1 MDTTEVLVR
10 VLVVV
15 VAARLGA
22 EIAERLRQPAVLGEL
37 ALGAIAG
44 PSVFGLLSPD
54 ALLGALGAL
63 GAVVLLLEVG
73 LETDVLELLRVGRRA
88 VVVAVAGIVLPFAF
102 AYPALAT
109 FPHGGGNALF
119 LACALSA
126 TSVGI
131 TARVF
136 ADVRALGTRA
146 ARIVLGAAV
155 VDDVLGLVVL
165 AVLLRS
171 LGGGGAGLGAA
182 LPVVGAVAFLVVGA
196 WAVPRCAAHPFAWV
210 ARHARSRGAL
220 LVAGLA
226 LALGLAALGEALGLS
241 AVVGAF
247 LAGLAVA
254 RLPQREEFARA
265 LAPVGHLLVPVFFF
279 GIGVVTDVGA
289 LARADTAVLAG
300 VLLAAGVG
308 GKVLAGFLA
317 GRGDGLTV
325 GVGMVPRGE
334 VGLVFAALGRAGG
347 LLTPAGYAALVG
359 VVLVTTFV
367 TPVLLRR
374 RVAGEAVVATP
385 GEPAGAEA
393 EAA

>member
-126 TSVGI
+126 T
-131 TARVF
+131 
-136 ADVRALGTRA
+136 
-146 ARIVLGAAV
+146 
-155 VDDVLGLVVL
+155 
-165 AVLLRS
+165 
-171 LGGGGAGLGAA
+171 
-182 LPVVGAVAFLVVGA
+182 
-196 WAVPRCAAHPFAWV
+196 
-210 ARHARSRGAL
+210 
-220 LVAGLA
+220 
-226 LALGLAALGEALGLS
+226 
-241 AVVGAF
+241 
-247 LAGLAVA
+247 
-254 RLPQREEFARA
+254 
-265 LAPVGHLLVPVFFF
+265 
-279 GIGVVTDVGA
+279 
-289 LARADTAVLAG
+289 
-300 VLLAAGVG
+300 
-308 GKVLAGFLA
+308 
-317 GRGDGLTV
+317 
-325 GVGMVPRGE
+325 
-334 VGLVFAALGRAGG
+334 
-347 LLTPAGYAALVG
+347 
-359 VVLVTTFV
+359 
-367 TPVLLRR
+367 
-374 RVAGEAVVATP
+374 
-385 GEPAGAEA
+385 
-393 EAA
+393 